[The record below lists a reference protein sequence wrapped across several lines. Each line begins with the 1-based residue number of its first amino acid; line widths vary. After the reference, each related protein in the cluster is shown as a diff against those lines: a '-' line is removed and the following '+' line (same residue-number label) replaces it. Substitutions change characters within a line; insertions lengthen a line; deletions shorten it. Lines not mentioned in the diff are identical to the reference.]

1 MVSGKVKWFD
11 NKKGFGFILHES
23 GKDVFV
29 HYSSIQGKGYKTLA
43 EGEVVNF
50 DIVESTKGWKAQ
62 NVQRRDETEHR

>member
-43 EGEVVNF
+43 EGEVVRF

-62 NVQRRDETEHR
+62 NVQRAQPEAPA

>member
-43 EGEVVNF
+43 EGEVVSF
-50 DIVESTKGWKAQ
+50 DIVESNKGWKAQ
-62 NVQRRDETEHR
+62 NVQRLDQ

>member
-1 MVSGKVKWFD
+1 MVNGKVKWFD

-29 HYSSIQGKGYKTLA
+29 HYSSIQGQGYKTLA

-50 DIVESTKGWKAQ
+50 DIIESTKGWKAQ
-62 NVQRRDETEHR
+62 NVQRTDD

>member
-29 HYSSIQGKGYKTLA
+29 HATTLGRVGLKELSEGQRVRMQVGQGKKGLEA
-43 EGEVVNF
+43 QA
-50 DIVESTKGWKAQ
+50 VELL
-62 NVQRRDETEHR
+62 D

>member
-43 EGEVVNF
+43 EGEVVRF

-62 NVQRRDETEHR
+62 NVQRAEQAAPT

>member
-1 MVSGKVKWFD
+1 MASGKVKWFD

-43 EGEVVNF
+43 EGEVVDF
-50 DIVESTKGWKAQ
+50 DIIESNKGWKAQ
-62 NVQRRDETEHR
+62 NVLRKEETP